1 MPITPFAICHIANQ
15 INTYTKAERLTALL
29 LLKTARD
36 AVPSYA
42 LPQDQAVATEAALR
56 LAAKEIDKSAKRMLL
71 LAAEYAR
78 NGADLSV
85 VDELEYKSVEVLKT
99 NMEKLEVVLD
109 EPRARQITSEIDQFI
124 DDATKLDME
133 KIQRRGAAP
142 EMLLMTLE
150 RN

>member
-1 MPITPFAICHIANQ
+1 MTE
-15 INTYTKAERLTALL
+15 NTYSKAERLTALL

-85 VDELEYKSVEVLKT
+85 VDELTYVREAI
-99 NMEKLEVVLD
+99 N
-109 EPRARQITSEIDQFI
+109 
-124 DDATKLDME
+124 
-133 KIQRRGAAP
+133 
-142 EMLLMTLE
+142 
-150 RN
+150 